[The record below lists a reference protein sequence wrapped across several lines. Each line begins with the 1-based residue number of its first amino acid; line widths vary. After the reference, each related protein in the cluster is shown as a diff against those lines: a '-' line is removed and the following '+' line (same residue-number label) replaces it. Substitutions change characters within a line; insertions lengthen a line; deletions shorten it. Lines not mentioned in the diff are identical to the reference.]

1 MSEKRLDGKVAIV
14 TGSSRGIGKAIA
26 ERFAAEGAKV
36 TVNWVGKER
45 EAEAVVDSIKNGGGE
60 ALSVHADVSS
70 SAEVKELVRATVDRF
85 GRVDILVNNA
95 GVMFTKSV
103 LETTEDEWDRTID
116 INLKG
121 AYLCAKEVA
130 TIMLRQ
136 QAGKII
142 MMSSNSGLYHP
153 SAMRFTEYVVSKA
166 GMNGL
171 TKALA
176 LALGPHITVNA
187 ICPGWIKTDMIADT
201 DPAVEQR
208 ILDETALHRWG
219 TTDDV
224 AGAAVFLA
232 SHEADFIPGELLN
245 VAAGRGMHEFE
256 DQRERGSAGVRQP
269 AASLAK
275 PARTTDRGDHLCRRL
290 GACAGGFGGR
300 GQVQPSSQR
309 LDARVQSVEDRLV
322 ARLRMTDGRD
332 RVFGGLAESQ
342 HLDRGH
348 RSRRQLVELGRD
360 GEQPGRIDRPAC
372 PSH

>member
-1 MSEKRLDGKVAIV
+1 MDTKPPLSGQVAVI
-14 TGSSRGIGKAIA
+14 TGAGRGIGAAIA
-26 ERFAAEGAKV
+26 RQLARLGATAVLCGRTKSTLDETARAIHDAGGKTEVIPCDV
-36 TVNWVGKER
+36 TVLHQLEYAATR
-45 EAEAVVDSIKNGGGE
+45 VDS
-60 ALSVHADVSS
+60 
-70 SAEVKELVRATVDRF
+70 TF

-130 TIMLRQ
+130 PIMLEQ
-136 QAGKII
+136 HAGKII

-187 ICPGWIKTDMIADT
+187 ICPGWIKTDMVAET

-232 SHEADFIPGELLN
+232 SHEADFITGELLI
-245 VAAGRGMHEFE
+245 VAGGRGMH
-256 DQRERGSAGVRQP
+256 
-269 AASLAK
+269 
-275 PARTTDRGDHLCRRL
+275 
-290 GACAGGFGGR
+290 
-300 GQVQPSSQR
+300 
-309 LDARVQSVEDRLV
+309 
-322 ARLRMTDGRD
+322 
-332 RVFGGLAESQ
+332 
-342 HLDRGH
+342 
-348 RSRRQLVELGRD
+348 
-360 GEQPGRIDRPAC
+360 
-372 PSH
+372 